1 MSVRRRIA
9 EYDGVYFITIT
20 CARWLHLFEYADGYD
35 AVYRWF
41 DYLKAKSPVM
51 GIAKT
56 STLQCKR
63 DLPKLFINRRVLK
76 Q

>member
-1 MSVRRRIA
+1 MSVRRRIR

-35 AVYRWF
+35 PVYRWF

-51 GIAKT
+51 EISNT
-56 STLQCKR
+56 STFC
-63 DLPKLFINRRVLK
+63 FRRVTVSGPCG
-76 Q
+76 